1 MLDINRRHF
10 LKVVASAG
18 AAVTVSTALGG
29 CSSLVRADNADAVDF
44 THGVASGDPTTNA
57 LMLWTRAVPKTNAKP
72 VITVGWEVARDP
84 SFSDII
90 RSGTATTSARRD
102 YTVKV
107 DVQQLPAGM
116 SLYYRFVEHD
126 QYSPIGE
133 GATLPQQGIDAIRLG
148 VFSCS
153 NYPAGFFNPYHHASQ
168 DDTIDFV
175 LHLGDYIYE
184 YGAGGYGYDDA
195 ERISRT
201 FPDNNNKEIVSLD
214 DYRRRYALYRT
225 DEGLKALHATK
236 SFIVVW
242 DDHEIAN
249 DTYKDGAQNHQ
260 PETEGDFY
268 QRRAAAIQAYYEWM
282 PIRPPQG
289 DASLQ
294 IYRSFELG
302 DLANLIMLDTR
313 IIGRDKQLA
322 YADFTD
328 ASTGKFDSQG
338 FQAAMQSDRSI
349 LGKKQLQW
357 LVNQLAQSKARWQIL
372 GQQLLMARMNFPAAI
387 IGSKDRSTIA
397 NKLLKAAQLK
407 QARANGQ
414 PLTEQQQRYIDTVTP
429 YNLDAWDG
437 YAIEREVLFQ
447 QVQQMGKKIVVLA
460 GDTHNAWHNHLT
472 THTGEQVGVEFG
484 TSSVSSP
491 GMETYL
497 GLDDTTAKKLAQAL
511 PTVINDLQYTN
522 LHERGYMVTQISKD
536 AIDNEWRFVDT
547 IKSKDYQLSGTHRA
561 QFRG

>member
-10 LKVVASAG
+10 LKVIASAG
-18 AAVTVSTALGG
+18 AAVTVSTAIGG
-29 CSSLVRADNADAVDF
+29 CTSLMRNNSVDDVDF

-57 LMLWTRAVPKTNAKP
+57 LMLWTRAEPKTNTKP
-72 VITVGWEVARDP
+72 VVTVGWEVARDP

-102 YTVKV
+102 FTVKV

-116 SLYYRFVEHD
+116 PLYYRFVGHD

-133 GATLPQQGIDAIRLG
+133 GATLPKQSIDAISLG

-168 DDTIDFV
+168 DDSIDFV

-184 YGAGGYGYDDA
+184 YGAGGYGYDNA
-195 ERISRT
+195 ERIGRT

-225 DEGLKALHATK
+225 DEGLQALHAAK
-236 SFIVVW
+236 PFIVVW
-242 DDHEIAN
+242 DDHEITN
-249 DTYKDGAQNHQ
+249 DTYTDGAQNHQ

-268 QRRAAAIQAYYEWM
+268 RRRAVAIQAYYEWM
-282 PIRPPQG
+282 PIRPPQ
-289 DASLQ
+289 DETSLQ

-328 ASTGKFDSQG
+328 TSTGEFDSEG
-338 FQAAMQSDRSI
+338 FQAAMRSDRSI

-357 LVNQLAQSKARWQIL
+357 LVDQLSQSDARWQIL

-387 IGSKDRSTIA
+387 IGSKDSSKIA
-397 NKLLKAAQLK
+397 DKLLKAARLK

-414 PLTEQQQRYIDTVTP
+414 KLSQQQQRYIDTVTP

-447 QVQQMGKKIVVLA
+447 QIKQMGKKIIVLA

-472 THTGEQVGVEFG
+472 THTGELVGVEFG

-491 GMETYL
+491 GMEAYL
-497 GLDDTTAKKLAQAL
+497 GLDDTTARKLAQAL

-522 LHERGYMVTQISKD
+522 LHERGYMVTHISKD
-536 AIDNEWRFVDT
+536 AINNEWRFVDT
-547 IKSKDYQLSGTHRA
+547 IQSKDYQLSGTHRTR
-561 QFRG
+561 FRC

>member
-1 MLDINRRHF
+1 MLAYKF
-10 LKVVASAG
+10 
-18 AAVTVSTALGG
+18 TVRL
-29 CSSLVRADNADAVDF
+29 SS
-44 THGVASGDPTTNA
+44 
-57 LMLWTRAVPKTNAKP
+57 
-72 VITVGWEVARDP
+72 
-84 SFSDII
+84 
-90 RSGTATTSARRD
+90 
-102 YTVKV
+102 
-107 DVQQLPAGM
+107 
-116 SLYYRFVEHD
+116 
-126 QYSPIGE
+126 
-133 GATLPQQGIDAIRLG
+133 
-148 VFSCS
+148 
-153 NYPAGFFNPYHHASQ
+153 
-168 DDTIDFV
+168 
-175 LHLGDYIYE
+175 
-184 YGAGGYGYDDA
+184 
-195 ERISRT
+195 
-201 FPDNNNKEIVSLD
+201 
-214 DYRRRYALYRT
+214 
-225 DEGLKALHATK
+225 
-236 SFIVVW
+236 
-242 DDHEIAN
+242 
-249 DTYKDGAQNHQ
+249 
-260 PETEGDFY
+260 
-268 QRRAAAIQAYYEWM
+268 
-282 PIRPPQG
+282 
-289 DASLQ
+289 
-294 IYRSFELG
+294 G

-338 FQAAMQSDRSI
+338 FQAAMQNDRSI

-357 LVNQLAQSKARWQIL
+357 LVNQLAQSNARWQIL

-414 PLTEQQQRYIDTVTP
+414 QQLTEQQQRYIDTVTP

-437 YAIEREVLFQ
+437 YAMEREVLFQ
-447 QVQQMGKKIVVLA
+447 QVKQMGKKIVVLA

-497 GLDDTTAKKLAQAL
+497 GLDDATAKKLAQAL

-547 IKSKDYQLSGTHRA
+547 VKSKDYRLSGTHRA

>member
-57 LMLWTRAVPKTNAKP
+57 LMLWTRAVPKNNAKP
-72 VITVGWEVARDP
+72 VITLGWEVARDP
-84 SFSDII
+84 SFSDIV

-116 SLYYRFVEHD
+116 SLYYRFVGHD
-126 QYSPIGE
+126 QYSPTGE

-195 ERISRT
+195 ERIGRT

-260 PETEGDFY
+260 PDTEGDFY

-328 ASTGKFDSQG
+328 VSTGKFDSQG

-357 LVNQLAQSKARWQIL
+357 LVNQLAQSNAHWQIL

-397 NKLLKAAQLK
+397 NKLLNAAQLK
-407 QARANGQ
+407 QARANGHL
-414 PLTEQQQRYIDTVTP
+414 LTEQQQRYIDTVTP

-437 YAIEREVLFQ
+437 YAMEREVLFQ
-447 QVQQMGKKIVVLA
+447 QVKQMGKKIVVLA

-497 GLDDTTAKKLAQAL
+497 GLDDATAKKLAQAL
-511 PTVINDLQYTN
+511 PTVIKDLQYTN

>member
-29 CSSLVRADNADAVDF
+29 CSSLVRADNADTVDF

-57 LMLWTRAVPKTNAKP
+57 LMLWTRAVPKNNAKP
-72 VITVGWEVARDP
+72 VITLGWEVARDP

-116 SLYYRFVEHD
+116 SLYYRFVGHD

-133 GATLPQQGIDAIRLG
+133 GATLPQQGIDSIRLG

-195 ERISRT
+195 ERIGRT

-260 PETEGDFY
+260 PDTEGDFY

-328 ASTGKFDSQG
+328 ASTGEFDSQG

-357 LVNQLAQSKARWQIL
+357 LVNQLAQSNARWQIL

-414 PLTEQQQRYIDTVTP
+414 QLTEQQQRYIDTVTP

-437 YAIEREVLFQ
+437 YAMEREVLFQ
-447 QVQQMGKKIVVLA
+447 QVKQMGKKIVVLA

-472 THTGEQVGVEFG
+472 THTGEQIGVEFG

-497 GLDDTTAKKLAQAL
+497 GLDDATAKKLAQAL
-511 PTVINDLQYTN
+511 PTVIKDLQYTN